1 MALLMALTIEEIQEF
16 ITRDKTDARK
26 AQAKKATDY
35 YEAKHDIMGSRIFYI
50 DGNGEV
56 QEDIYRSNIKIS
68 HPFFTEL
75 CDQQVQYMLSGD
87 DSFVKSSDMTLQ
99 EELDK
104 YFDADFKS
112 ELSECIL
119 GTVIKGYDYLYA
131 YKNID
136 DRMQFMY
143 ADGLGVIEIRED
155 ECDDKV
161 EHIIYYYLDRIGKN
175 QEKITRIQVWDREQT
190 YYYVQMNDG
199 KIMPDADKPLNP
211 RPHIVY
217 TKDGDKSLYYDGFGF
232 IPFFRLDNNK
242 KRTSNL
248 YAVKDLIDDYD
259 LMSCSL
265 SNNLEDV
272 NEALYVV
279 NGFEGDNLNELIT
292 NIKAKKVVG
301 TGPEG
306 SVEIKTVDIP
316 YQARQIKLELDEKN
330 IYRFGM
336 GFNSAQIGDGNITN
350 IVIKSRYALLDL
362 KCNKLEIRLKQ
373 FLRKIVKCV
382 LEEINSNLETDYS
395 LNDVYF
401 EFKREVMTN
410 ASDNAQIELTEAQT
424 EQTKINTLLNVASAI
439 GNESVAQEICDI
451 LDLDYD
457 EVKQYIVADPNTE
470 LNGLMNTLEEE

>member
-1 MALLMALTIEEIQEF
+1 MALTIEEIQDF
-16 ITRDKTDARK
+16 IMRDKTDQRK
-26 AQAKKATDY
+26 TQSKKAVDY
-35 YEAKHDIMGSRIFYI
+35 YEARHDIMKSRIFYI

-56 QEDIYRSNIKIS
+56 QEDKYRSNIKIS

-75 CDQQVQYMLSGD
+75 CDQQVQYMLSSD
-87 DSFVKSSDMTLQ
+87 ESFVKSDDNTLQ
-99 EELDK
+99 DELDK
-104 YFDADFKS
+104 YFDDDFKS
-112 ELSECIL
+112 ELSECVL
-119 GTVIKGYDYLYA
+119 GCIVKGCDYLYA

-143 ADGLGVIEIRED
+143 ADGLGVIEVRED

-161 EHIIYYYLDRIGKN
+161 EHVIYYYLDRIGKN
-175 QEKITRIQVWDREQT
+175 QERITRIQVWDDKET
-190 YYYVQMNDG
+190 YYYVQKDDG
-199 KIMPDADKPLNP
+199 QIKLDDDKPINP

-217 TKDGDKSLYYDGFGF
+217 TKEGDESLYYDGFGF

-242 KRTSNL
+242 KRMSNL
-248 YAVKDLIDDYD
+248 NAIKDLIDDYD

-265 SNNLEDV
+265 SNNLQDV

-279 NGFEGDNLNELIT
+279 SGFEGDNLDELIT
-292 NIKAKKVVG
+292 NIKSKKVIG
-301 TGPEG
+301 TAPEG
-306 SVEIKTVDIP
+306 GIDIKTIDIP
-316 YQARQIKLELDEKN
+316 YQARQVKLELDEKN

-336 GFNSAQIGDGNITN
+336 GFNSAQVGDGNITN

-382 LEEINSNLETDYS
+382 LEEINENLKTDYS
-395 LNDVYF
+395 LKDVYF
-401 EFKREVMTN
+401 KFEREVMTN

-457 EVKQYIVADPNTE
+457 EVKQYIIQDPNTE

>member
-1 MALLMALTIEEIQEF
+1 MALTVEEIQDF
-16 ITRDKTDARK
+16 ITRDKTDSRK
-26 AQAKKATDY
+26 TQSKKAVNY
-35 YEAKHDIMGSRIFYI
+35 YEAKHDIMNSRLFYI

-56 QEDIYRSNIKIS
+56 QEDKFRSNIKIS

-75 CDQQVQYMLSGD
+75 CDQQVQYMLSSD
-87 DSFVKSSDMTLQ
+87 EPFIKSKDETLQ
-99 EELDK
+99 QELDK

-119 GTVIKGYDYLYA
+119 GTIIKGYDYLYG
-131 YKNID
+131 YKNVN
-136 DRMQFMY
+136 DRMQFEY
-143 ADGLGVIEIRED
+143 ADGLGVIEVREN
-155 ECDDKV
+155 ECDDHV
-161 EHIIYYYLDRIGKN
+161 EHVIYYYLDRIGKN
-175 QEKITRIQVWDREQT
+175 RELITRIQVWDDKET
-190 YYYVQMNDG
+190 YYYVQQNDG
-199 KIMPDADKPLNP
+199 KIKKDEDKPLNP

-217 TKDGDKSLYYDGFGF
+217 KKDGDESLYYDGFGF

-248 YAVKDLIDDYD
+248 LAVKDLIDDYD

-279 NGFEGDNLNELIT
+279 NGFEGDNLDELIT
-292 NIKAKKVVG
+292 NIRTKKVVG
-301 TGPEG
+301 TAPEG
-306 SVEIKTVDIP
+306 DIEIKTVDIP

-373 FLRKIVKCV
+373 FLTKIVKCV
-382 LEEINSNLETDYS
+382 LEEINKNLDTQYTSNDI
-395 LNDVYF
+395 YF
-401 EFKREVMTN
+401 EFTREVMTN

-424 EQTKINTLLNVASAI
+424 EQTKINTLLNVAATL
-439 GNESVAQEICDI
+439 GNESIAEEICNI

-457 EVKQYIVADPNTE
+457 EVKDYIVQDPNSE
-470 LNGLMNTLEEE
+470 LKGLMNGLEEE